1 LNENVIGSCLL
12 YACGAEHTKGMRARR
27 LPCAS
32 ILLGIQRQRPGAGV
46 QGAGGG
52 PLQSMPG
59 QQHVGHAGEQ
69 PRAMTITHKQRIAPP
84 ARLCY
89 NSA

>member
-1 LNENVIGSCLL
+1 
-12 YACGAEHTKGMRARR
+12 MRIRTSIVRR
-27 LPCAS
+27 LRHVVHS
-32 ILLGIQRQRPGAGV
+32 SLFTDRHLGQRPGAGV

-52 PLQSMPG
+52 PLQSMPE
-59 QQHVGHAGEQ
+59 QYVGHTGEQ